1 VADPGGE
8 RLATSYD
15 LLMFDLDGVVYLD
28 GHAVDHA
35 PESIA
40 ESRAAGARIAFI
52 TNNAS
57 RTPEEVCEHLR
68 ELGVGA
74 DPEDVVTSSQAA
86 ARLLRDHHGEGARIA
101 VLGAE
106 GLLEALREAGLVPVR
121 VGDADAV
128 AIVSGYAPEVRWK
141 TIMRAAVEIR
151 NGLPWVATNTDP
163 TLPTGD
169 GPAPGQGALVTMI
182 SGFAGVRPEVAGK
195 PERPLFDETLRRVG
209 GDRPLMVGDSLH
221 TDIAGAHQAETDSL
235 LVMTGVTAL
244 PDLVAARPD
253 RRPTW
258 LGHDLR
264 ALGRPGC
271 AAAEHDGA
279 WQASGWSARTEGG
292 RLVVE
297 GAGDPDGWWA
307 VVGGAGWA
315 HLDATG
321 DAVDVS
327 GLSAPGRGP
336 EAG

>member
-1 VADPGGE
+1 MADPAGE
-8 RLATSYD
+8 CLATSYD
-15 LLMFDLDGVVYLD
+15 LLMFDLDGVVYVD

-35 PESIA
+35 AESIA
-40 ESRAAGARIAFI
+40 ASRAAGAHVAFI

-57 RTPEEVCEHLR
+57 RTPEQVAEHLR
-68 ELGVGA
+68 DLGVGA
-74 DPEDVVTSSQAA
+74 DAQDVVTSSQAA
-86 ARLLRDHHGEGARIA
+86 ARLLRDHHGAGARIA
-101 VLGAE
+101 VLGAD
-106 GLLEALREAGLVPVR
+106 GLLEALREAGLVPVP

-128 AIVSGYAPEVRWK
+128 AVVTGYAPEVRWK

-169 GPAPGQGALVTMI
+169 GPAPGHGTLVTMI
-182 SGFAGVRPEVAGK
+182 SGFAGVSPEVAGK
-195 PERPLFDETLRRVG
+195 PERPLFDETLRRLE

-221 TDIAGAHQAETDSL
+221 TDIAGAHRAGTDSL

-244 PDLVAARPD
+244 GDLVAARLD
-253 RRPTW
+253 QRPTW

-271 AAAEHDGA
+271 AAAERDGRWRA
-279 WQASGWSARTEGG
+279 AGWSATVEHDRV
-292 RLVVE
+292 LVE

-307 VVGGAGWA
+307 VVGAAAWA

-327 GLSAPGRGP
+327 DLTAPGRDT